1 MKKSIAALFTAFVTC
16 AFAAFAQ
23 SVNPNVEPGA
33 PRAKPAPGHA
43 HVGEV
48 LDFVD
53 PAFPSDTLR
62 QTIQETV
69 DRFGEA
75 LRASSVPKDVPLT
88 LLPVV
93 GDRTGYVASL
103 MKSAITD
110 AGRKYV
116 VAENDSEWKA
126 IPAHVEWSERK
137 GDILDKETL
146 LKFGALQAARIL
158 LVAEIRVAQI
168 SDRGVLVEIDAH
180 AADART
186 ANHIWGGVFTRRR
199 YVGAELPVKAI
210 DLPREVRDTLQNELL
225 AKTVASLKDC
235 PALAKYPRI
244 AFVPLSADEDGYATD
259 ILREA
264 FVKAG
269 VSLVNL
275 DASSPSEA
283 RAILRDKPANK
294 ADAFL
299 YGTVRKLREVSIDE
313 KPEGV
318 ATNYTVEWTV
328 SVETAGDRLQP
339 YVATIQ
345 ATGTDFHK
353 NGWWDRV
360 CHHLPFLRGRGWTL
374 VCLIIVLAVVFAV
387 LRATTRVR

>member
-1 MKKSIAALFTAFVTC
+1 MKRFPIAILAALAL
-16 AFAAFAQ
+16 AAGASAQ
-23 SVNPNVEPGA
+23 SVNPDVEPGA
-33 PRAKPAPGHA
+33 PVAKPAPGRA
-43 HVGEV
+43 FVSEV

-62 QTIQETV
+62 QTIQEAV

-75 LRASSVPKDVPLT
+75 LRASPVPGDVQIT
-88 LLPVV
+88 ILPVV

-103 MKSAITD
+103 MKNAITA

-116 VAENDSEWKA
+116 VAENDPEWKA
-126 IPAHVEWSERK
+126 IPGHVEWCERK
-137 GDILDKETL
+137 GDILDKDTL

-158 LVAEIRVAQI
+158 LVSEIRVAQI

-180 AADART
+180 AVEART
-186 ANHIWGGVFTRRR
+186 AVHLWGGVFTRRR
-199 YVGAELPVKAI
+199 YVGAELPVKAT

-225 AKTVASLKDC
+225 SKTVASLKDC
-235 PALAKYPRI
+235 AALAKYPRI
-244 AFVPLSADEDGYATD
+244 AYVPLSADEDGYATD

-269 VSLVNL
+269 LTLVNL
-275 DASSPSEA
+275 DVSSPSEA
-283 RAILRDKPANK
+283 RAILRDKPANQ

-299 YGTVRKLREVSIDE
+299 YGTVRKLHEISVE
-313 KPEGV
+313 NKPQGV
-318 ATNYTVEWTV
+318 ATNYTVEWSV

-345 ATGTDFHK
+345 ATGTVFHEG
-353 NGWWDRV
+353 GWWDRV

-374 VCLIIVLAVVFAV
+374 VCLVIVLVVIIAL
-387 LRATTRVR
+387 LRATARVR